1 MGRPKGPTKTRQ
13 VSYFDAETVNILE
26 CLVSEG
32 VAPDKSST
40 IAWALKFAF
49 EARKRKTDIEYCEQS
64 IRDMR
69 QDIEMILHRLDMV
82 ETQQKLMTD
91 ATAGAASYL
100 ASASG
105 KYESDSEK

>member
-1 MGRPKGPTKTRQ
+1 MPRPKGLPKHRTTI
-13 VSYFDAETVNILE
+13 SLDSESLHILDQF
-26 CLVSEG
+26 VREG
-32 VAPDKSST
+32 VERDQSAV
-40 IAWALKFAF
+40 ICWALKFAF